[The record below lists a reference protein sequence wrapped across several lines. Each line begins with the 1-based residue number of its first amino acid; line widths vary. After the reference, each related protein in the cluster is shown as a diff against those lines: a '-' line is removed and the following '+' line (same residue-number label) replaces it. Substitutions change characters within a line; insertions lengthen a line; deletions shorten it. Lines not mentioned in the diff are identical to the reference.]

1 MSTVGRQI
9 ADNQHDRIKV
19 GRGVPRL
26 ETRSHQ
32 PSAAL
37 ITGCQ
42 SGCQRRQGRRT
53 IYPDPHGRCLTAV
66 SPFLQ

>member
-1 MSTVGRQI
+1 MTGSKSAEASPR
-9 ADNQHDRIKV
+9 
-19 GRGVPRL
+19 RL
-26 ETRSHQ
+26 ETRDHP

-42 SGCQRRQGRRT
+42 RRQGRRS
-53 IYPDPHGRCLTAV
+53 IYTDPHGRCLTAV